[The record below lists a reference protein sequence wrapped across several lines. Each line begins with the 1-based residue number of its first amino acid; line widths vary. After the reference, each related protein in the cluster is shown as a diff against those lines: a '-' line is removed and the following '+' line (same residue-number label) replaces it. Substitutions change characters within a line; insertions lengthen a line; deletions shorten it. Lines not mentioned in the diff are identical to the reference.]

1 MNGYMGRLLRVD
13 LTRGSVE
20 DEPLHE
26 EYARQ
31 YLGGSGLAARYLF
44 DLLDG
49 DTDPLGP
56 ENPLLFLTGPLVG
69 TSAPACGRYEVCARS
84 PLTGLWGESNAGGF
98 FGPELRF
105 AGYDGILITGRSE
118 RPVTL
123 SIVEGQ
129 AALRPAAHLWGQD
142 TYATQE
148 LLRQE
153 LGEPKARV
161 ACIGP
166 GGENLVKYA
175 AIMNDHGR
183 AAGRT
188 GMGTVMGSKNLKGIA
203 VRGTAAVPLA
213 DAEAF
218 RMASGQAWDIVKD
231 DIQTQMMRLGG
242 SLFWMDMAM
251 MMGDA
256 PQRYFTQ
263 GEWEA
268 AEKLTATAMVDS
280 IFVRPRACYRC
291 PIACGR
297 EVKLERY
304 GLSQVDGPEYE
315 TVVSFGNLLLC
326 DDLEGVAYAGH
337 LCNVYGLDTISTG
350 GTIAFATYL
359 FDQGIIGEKE
369 TGGLVLSWGDL
380 EPAIRLVEMIGR
392 RQGFGDLLAEGSR
405 AVGRHFGV
413 EELAVQVNGLEL
425 PMHDPRA
432 FSGQG
437 LVYATSPR
445 GACHMQ
451 GDMYM
456 VQQGQWVPDLGV
468 VAGEG
473 QGETAAEVTAT
484 VRSMDWRALTNS
496 MIMCHY
502 ENPPL
507 QLVLDMLNGATG
519 WALTAEDLA
528 LMGERITN
536 LKRCLNH
543 RLGLKRANDRLP
555 RLVLQ
560 KLEDGGTE
568 GYVPGFERLLDMY
581 YEVRSWDPETGMPSP
596 EKLIAL
602 GLTEAAEELHD
613 LASGRSR
620 K

>member
-1 MNGYMGRLLRVD
+1 MNGYMGKLLRVD
-13 LTRGSVE
+13 LTRGAVE
-20 DEPLHE
+20 DEPLNE
-26 EYARQ
+26 EYARL
-31 YLGGSGLAARYLF
+31 YMGGSGLAARVLY
-44 DLLDG
+44 DLLDA

-69 TSAPACGRYEVCARS
+69 TTAPACGRYEVCARS
-84 PLTGLWGESNAGGF
+84 PLTGLWGESNSGGF

-105 AGYDGILITGRSE
+105 AGYDGILITGRAE
-118 RPVTL
+118 RAVYL
-123 SIVEGQ
+123 SIMEGQ
-129 AALRPAAHLWGQD
+129 AELRPAEHLWGQD
-142 TYATQE
+142 SYATQE
-148 LLRQE
+148 LIRQE
-153 LGEPKARV
+153 LGEPRARV

-175 AIMNDHGR
+175 AVMNDHGR

-203 VRGTAAVPLA
+203 VRGTAQVPLA

-218 RMASGQAWDIVKD
+218 NAARQQAWDIVTE

-242 SLFWMDMAM
+242 SNFWMDMAM
-251 MMGDA
+251 MYGSA
-256 PQRYFTQ
+256 PHRYFTQ
-263 GEWEA
+263 GEWA
-268 AEKLTATAMVDS
+268 PAEKLTATAMVES

-297 EVKLERY
+297 ETKLERY
-304 GLSQVDGPEYE
+304 GLSRVDGPEYE
-315 TVVSFGNLLLC
+315 TVATFGNLLLC
-326 DDLEGVAYAGH
+326 DDLEKVAYAGH

-350 GTIAFATYL
+350 GTIAFAYYL
-359 FDQGIIGEKE
+359 FDQGIIGEME
-369 TGGLVLSWGDL
+369 TGGLVLRWGDL
-380 EPAIRLVEMIGR
+380 EPAIQLVQMITR

-451 GDMYM
+451 GDTYM
-456 VQQGQWVPDLGV
+456 SQQGQWVPELGV
-468 VAGEG
+468 VSAER
-473 QGETAAEVTAT
+473 QGETLAEVTAA

-496 MIMCHY
+496 MIMCHFQ
-502 ENPPL
+502 NPPL
-507 QLVLDMLNGATG
+507 EHVLGMLNGATG
-519 WALTAEDLA
+519 WSLTAEDLA
-528 LMGERITN
+528 VMGERFSN
-536 LKRCLNH
+536 LKRCLNR
-543 RLGLKRANDRLP
+543 RLGLTRANDRLP

-560 KLEDGGTE
+560 RLEDGGTE
-568 GYVPGFERLLDMY
+568 GYVPDFERLLGMV
-581 YEVRSWDPETGMPSP
+581 YEVRGWDSETGMPRQ
-596 EKLIAL
+596 EKLAEL
-602 GLTEAAEELHD
+602 GMD
-613 LASGRSR
+613 GM
-620 K
+620 